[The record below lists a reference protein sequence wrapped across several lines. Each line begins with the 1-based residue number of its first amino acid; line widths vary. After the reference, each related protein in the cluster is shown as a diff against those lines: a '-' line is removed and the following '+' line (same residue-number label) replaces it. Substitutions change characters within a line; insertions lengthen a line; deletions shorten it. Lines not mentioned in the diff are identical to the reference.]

1 MTYKVLVADYAWP
14 SLDVEKGVLSQ
25 VGAEL
30 IVAESGDESDLLSL
44 ASEHDVAAIMV
55 NWKEVT
61 PAVLAAAPNCK
72 IVARFGVGVDN
83 IAVAEATDRGIVVA
97 NVPDYC
103 YEETSDHALALIMAL
118 GRNLVPLIN
127 DTKTGN
133 WNLHVSPR
141 PFARLNTQ
149 TVGVV
154 GYGRIGRALAEKA
167 RGIGMNVI
175 AYTPRLTAERVSDGI
190 EATQSLDYLLA
201 QSDYISLHLPANAA
215 TENLI
220 NAAKLSLMKPSAYL
234 INTARGAVVD
244 EDALYEALQN
254 GQIAGA
260 ALDVISTEY
269 ARSGNKLIGLENVW
283 VTPHAAFY
291 SPTAIADLSQKTA
304 ENVAA
309 VLRGDKPPADYVV
322 NPAVYDTV

>member
-1 MTYKVLVADYAWP
+1 VSRFKVLVADYAWP
-14 SLDVEKGVLSQ
+14 SLAVEQAVLAQ

-30 IVAESGDESDLLSL
+30 VVAQSGDEAELVAL
-44 ASEHDVAAIMV
+44 AQKHDVTAVMV

-61 PAVLAAAPNCK
+61 PAVLTAAPNCQ

-83 IAVAEATDRGIVVA
+83 IAVETATERGIVVA

-103 YEETSDHALALIMAL
+103 YEETSDHALALVMAL
-118 GRNLVPLIN
+118 GRNLIPLVN
-127 DTKTGN
+127 DTKRGN
-133 WNLHVSPR
+133 WDLHVSPR
-141 PFARLNTQ
+141 PFARLDTQ

-154 GYGRIGRALAEKA
+154 GYGRIGQALAEKA
-167 RGIGMNVI
+167 RGIGMRVI
-175 AYTPRLTAERVSDGI
+175 AYTPRLTPDRVADGI
-190 EATQSLDYLLA
+190 EATQDLGYLLA
-201 QSDYISLHLPANAA
+201 QSDYVSLHLPAHAGTAKLMNAA
-215 TENLI
+215 MFEQ
-220 NAAKLSLMKPSAYL
+220 MKPTAYL

-244 EDALYEALQN
+244 EDALYDALQS

-269 ARSGNKLIGLENVW
+269 AQSGNKLLGLDNVW
-283 VTPHAAFY
+283 ITPHAAFY

-309 VLRGDKPPADYVV
+309 VLRGGRPPAPYVV
-322 NPAVYDTV
+322 NPAVYD